1 MIERFNRIK
10 HFVKQNFFFYL
21 VGFAVIIGI
30 KYFYSKADSDA
41 LIWILAPTTKWVSI
55 LSGIPFSYEC
65 GLGYVN
71 HNLRYVIAPS
81 CSGVQFMLILM
92 ATLMFSFVHRTGN
105 GRFLWTLGS
114 IMISYPLTV
123 FINGLRIIMA
133 IYLPLFLE
141 GSNFHSV
148 LFTPDRLHTLI
159 GTMVYFVSL
168 LTIYRLVDAVFFHIR
183 KFDTNARTSII
194 PKFLAPLFWYFFIVL
209 GIPFL
214 NSAVQKRPEQFFEY
228 TFLTVFACGLI
239 IVIYSCM
246 SLIKKSGSFH
256 AL

>member
-1 MIERFNRIK
+1 MNQRFYRIK
-10 HFVKQNFFFYL
+10 DFVKQNFFFYL
-21 VGFAVIIGI
+21 LGFVVILGI
-30 KYFYSKADSDA
+30 KYFYCKAGSDA

-55 LSGIPFSYEC
+55 LSGIPFSYES

-114 IMISYPLTV
+114 IMVSYPLTV

-148 LFTPDRLHTLI
+148 LLTPDRLHTLI
-159 GTMVYFVSL
+159 GTVVYFVSL
-168 LTIYRLVDAVFFHIR
+168 LTIHRLVDVVFLRISESAA
-183 KFDTNARTSII
+183 NAQTSII

-228 TFLTVFACGLI
+228 ALLIISACGLI
-239 IVIYSCM
+239 IGVYSCV
-246 SLIKKSGSFH
+246 SLIKKLGSSR

>member
-1 MIERFNRIK
+1 MNQRFYRIK
-10 HFVKQNFFFYL
+10 DFVKQNFFFYL
-21 VGFAVIIGI
+21 LGFAVILGL
-30 KYFYSKADSDA
+30 KYFYSKAGSDA

-55 LSGIPFSYEC
+55 LSGIPFSYES

-92 ATLMFSFVHRTGN
+92 ATLMFSFVHRTGS

-114 IMISYPLTV
+114 IMVSYPLTV
-123 FINGLRIIMA
+123 FINGLRIVVA

-141 GSNFHSV
+141 GSNFHGV
-148 LFTPDRLHTLI
+148 LLTPDRLHTLI
-159 GTMVYFVSL
+159 GTVVYFVSL
-168 LTIYRLVDAVFFHIR
+168 LTIYRLVDTVFFHI
-183 KFDTNARTSII
+183 KKSDTNARTSII

-228 TFLTVFACGLI
+228 ALLIISACGLI

-246 SLIKKSGSFH
+246 SLIKKSGSSC